1 MLAPHDK
8 DLVVMWH
15 RFVYS
20 LDGVEHEINA
30 SLAVEGDDQRNTAM
44 AKTVGLPLGIATKLV
59 LNGDVTER
67 GVLLPLE
74 PTIYDPVLDELETL
88 GIRFVEEQ
96 VA

>member
-1 MLAPHDK
+1 
-8 DLVVMWH
+8 
-15 RFVYS
+15 
-20 LDGVEHEINA
+20 
-30 SLAVEGDDQRNTAM
+30 M

-59 LNGDVTER
+59 LNGDVTQR